1 MPEKQTMVMPEAELE
16 PRPGD
21 LPIRL
26 DRLDLC
32 QQISLFKQLKA
43 GPGVE
48 RLPGTLLLRHY
59 DEGEVICRQGEAG
72 WTAFYVL
79 TSEDVAGLKQALLD
93 TATNPADKKALTD
106 EVEYWRQRAAE
117 VRRDE
122 EALKAAET
130 AGRSAD
136 EIAQLPDAARCVQ
149 IHLAIPRKGPGHTGW
164 LGRMSRRLWGSPGG
178 STDRPR
184 YIPIDAPTD
193 IDYETRQAAIREGE
207 LFGEMSCLNRSP
219 RSATAVAGR
228 ECYLLEMLRNVFEK
242 VKEDPNYK
250 KKAEEAYRRRVLDQ
264 QLRNLPLFADLSNDQ
279 MRLIR
284 DRATLA
290 SYKNGQIICDEH
302 DRSEDAFIIR
312 NGVVKVIKGDSAL
325 LATSDVADWP
335 ALFAALRSA
344 SANNPGLGQELWKKL
359 PDATKAIIT
368 NATDPAAL
376 SAADRQEL
384 LHGLSAVIKGPPLH
398 LDKAFKTAADSTA
411 VAAELADLPKNQKE
425 WSDRA
430 VRRLNRLVVA
440 AILPGLKPL
449 RPSDSPET
457 ILAYRARGELLGEI
471 GLLRGQPRSATCV
484 AYVRPS
490 EQKGP
495 KQDLEAV
502 ELVHLPAALFEDLK
516 KDARFRTKVEQI
528 AEERRRSDIRRASA
542 AVGAVEAVQQ
552 SERFAELG
560 LIQGQRLMLIDLDR
574 CTRCDECVRAC
585 VNTHADGRSRL
596 FLDGPRF
603 GRYLVPTTC
612 RSCLDPVCMIGCPVG
627 SIHRGDNGQIVIED
641 WCIGCEMC
649 AKQCP
654 YGSIVMHDAGVLPES
669 SHGWRASPAD
679 GLKGDAWTSPRF
691 RDGDW
696 RPMRAPVTLD
706 RDFLAGTRPA
716 AAWSFRREFVVTSEQ
731 LAETDDYKIEMT
743 APPNAEASL
752 WINGRPL
759 TPQETKKDK
768 RTYRLTE
775 AGSILR
781 AGHNIAAA
789 RVTPPEGY
797 TATIFDLRID
807 AVNKPKVGRLNPAEY
822 IEKGVTH
829 TAVVCDLCSTIPG
842 KVPACVNACPH
853 DAAMRVNAQTEF
865 PAD

>member
-32 QQISLFKQLKA
+32 QQISLFKQLKS

-59 DEGEVICRQGEAG
+59 DEGDVICRQGEAG

-79 TSEDVAGLKQALLD
+79 TSEDVAGLKQAVLD
-93 TATNPADKKALTD
+93 AANDPADKRALAA
-106 EVEYWRQRAAE
+106 EVEAWRQRADE
-117 VRRDE
+117 VRRDDA
-122 EALKAAET
+122 ALKAAE
-130 AGRSAD
+130 AGGRPAD
-136 EIAQLPDAARCVQ
+136 EIAQMPDAARVVQ
-149 IHLAIPRKGPGHTGW
+149 IHLAIPRTRPGRTGW
-164 LGRMSRRLWGSPGG
+164 LGRISRRLWGSPGG
-178 STDRPR
+178 ATGRQR
-184 YIPIDAPTD
+184 FIPIDAPTD

-219 RSATAVAGR
+219 RSATAVAER

-242 VKEDPNYK
+242 VKEDSNYK

-279 MRLIR
+279 LRLIR

-312 NGVVKVIKGDSAL
+312 NGVVKVVKGDSAL
-325 LATSDVADWP
+325 LAGADVADWP

-344 SANNPGLGQELWKKL
+344 ISAPGPGQELWKKL
-359 PDATKAIIT
+359 SDAANAIVT
-368 NATDPAAL
+368 NASDLAAL
-376 SAADRQEL
+376 TAADRQEL
-384 LHGLSAVIKGPPLH
+384 LHALNAAIKGPALH
-398 LDKAFKTAADSTA
+398 TDKTFKPAADSPT
-411 VAAELADLPKNQKE
+411 VAAESAQLPKTQKE
-425 WSDRA
+425 WTDRE
-430 VRRLNRLVVA
+430 VRRLNRLIVG
-440 AILPGLKPL
+440 AILPGLKSL
-449 RPSDSPET
+449 RPCESLET

-484 AYVRPS
+484 AYVRPT
-490 EQKGP
+490 EQRGP

-502 ELVHLPAALFEDLK
+502 ELVHLPANLFEELK
-516 KDARFRTKVEQI
+516 KDARFRAKVEQI
-528 AEERRRSDIRRASA
+528 AEERRRSDIRQASA
-542 AVGAVEAVQQ
+542 PVGAVEAVHQ
-552 SERFAELG
+552 SDRFAELG

-585 VNTHADGRSRL
+585 VNTHADRRSRL

-603 GRYLVPTTC
+603 GHYLVPTTC

-654 YGSIVMHDAGVLPES
+654 YGSIVMHDVGVLPES
-669 SHGWRASPAD
+669 SHGWLARQAD
-679 GLKGDAWTSPRF
+679 DLSDDAWTRTGF
-691 RDGDW
+691 RDSDW
-696 RPMRAPVTLD
+696 RPVRAPVALD
-706 RDFLAGTRPA
+706 RDFLTGQRPA
-716 AAWSFRREFVVTSEQ
+716 ASWSFRRRFVLTRDQ
-731 LAETDDYKIEMT
+731 LAETDEYKIEMT
-743 APPNAEASL
+743 APANAEAGL

-759 TPQETKKDK
+759 TPQETKKDR
-768 RTYRLTE
+768 RTYRLADAASVLA
-775 AGSILR
+775 AGT
-781 AGHNIAAA
+781 NVAAA
-789 RVTPPEGY
+789 RITPPAGY
-797 TATIFDLRID
+797 KGTVFDLRID

-829 TAVVCDLCSTIPG
+829 SAVVCDLCSTIPG
-842 KVPACVNACPH
+842 KVPACVNSCPH

-865 PAD
+865 PED

>member
-32 QQISLFKQLKA
+32 QQISLFKQLKS

-48 RLPGTLLLRHY
+48 RLPGTLLIRHY

-93 TATNPADKKALTD
+93 ASKDPVEKRSLAQ
-106 EVEYWRQRAAE
+106 EVETWRQRAAE
-117 VRRDE
+117 VQRDE
-122 EALKAAET
+122 EALKAAE
-130 AGRSAD
+130 AGGNAAD
-136 EIAQLPDAARCVQ
+136 AIAQLPDAARCIQ
-149 IHLAIPRKGPGHTGW
+149 IHLAIPRKDSGHTGW
-164 LGRMSRRLWGSPGG
+164 LGRVSRRLWGSPGG
-178 STDRPR
+178 PTARPR

-279 MRLIR
+279 LRLIR

-290 SYKNGQIICDEH
+290 SYKNGQIICDEN

-325 LATSDVADWP
+325 LGSSDVADWP

-344 SANNPGLGQELWKKL
+344 SETSPGPGQELWKKL
-359 PDATKAIIT
+359 PDPAKAIVT
-368 NATDPAAL
+368 NSTDPAAL
-376 SAADRQEL
+376 STADRLEL
-384 LHGLSAVIKGPPLH
+384 LLSINAAIKGPPLH
-398 LDKAFKTAADSTA
+398 IDKAFKPAADSPT
-411 VAAELADLPKNQKE
+411 VTKELADLPKNQKE
-425 WSDRA
+425 WTDRA
-430 VRRLNRLVVA
+430 IRRLNRLVVGT
-440 AILPGLKPL
+440 ILPGLRPL

-484 AYVRPS
+484 AYVRPT
-490 EQKGP
+490 EQRGP

-516 KDARFRTKVEQI
+516 RDARFRTKVEQI
-528 AEERRRSDIRRASA
+528 AEERRRSDVRRQSA
-542 AVGAVEAVQQ
+542 PIGAAEAVHQ

-669 SHGWRASPAD
+669 SHGWRAAPAD
-679 GLKGDAWTSPRF
+679 ALNGDAWTGPRF

-696 RPMRAPVTLD
+696 RPVRAPVALD
-706 RDFLAGTRPA
+706 RDFLAGQRPA
-716 AAWSFRREFVVTSEQ
+716 AAWSFRRQFVIAREQ
-731 LAETDDYKIEMT
+731 LAETDEYKIEMT
-743 APPNAEASL
+743 APPNAEAGL

-775 AGSILR
+775 AGSVLR
-781 AGHNIAAA
+781 AGQNIAAA
-789 RVTPPEGY
+789 RVAPPAGY
-797 TATIFDLRID
+797 AGTIFDLRID

-853 DAAMRVNAQTEF
+853 DAAMRVNAQSEF